1 MEAAVQEST
10 GVGKA
15 PHKKGVRTQEEI
27 IQRKLRMAEDPFSLV
42 IAPKT
47 REGHILVKILFG
59 FDRAVNQVRMK
70 AGTFLPMDK
79 SMQMLNTAAKPL
91 ASIEKISNALNNNAG
106 ASVGYGYSTKEDY
119 QAKIMLAQ
127 RKTTYAFLP
136 RTEEGRKVAEGIKVL
151 DPRLLEF
158 RTKCTD
164 FSQTAVVIKDVL
176 ALISEFDTVTTSI
189 SKFAGVEYEA
199 PKLAGLQDNI
209 N

>member
-1 MEAAVQEST
+1 METVVQENT
-10 GVGKA
+10 GAGKA
-15 PHKKGVRTQEEI
+15 SHKKAVRTSEEI
-27 IQRKLRMAEDPFSLV
+27 IQRKVRMAEDPLSLV
-42 IAPKT
+42 LAPKT

-70 AGTFLPMDK
+70 AGTFLAMDESLK
-79 SMQMLNTAAKPL
+79 MLNKAAKPL
-91 ASIEKISNALNNNAG
+91 LSIEKIASDLSNNNGTKA
-106 ASVGYGYSTKEDY
+106 GYGYSTKEDY